1 MGAFLYGSVNYPSCW
16 AHTNHKHQLSSAYS
30 SKACSNK
37 MFEKKKKREKGN
49 ITSFNSKVE
58 IVGRNWFNGWFKII
72 ISGTMTWTLFLL
84 MWTTKARQIILE
96 AYLLF
101 PPTDWRK
108 KNRCWSHNNHILSVG
123 LETGRLLPMLCI
135 RITHIPQMVA
145 FEHLLNIS
153 PFCLLFNTD
162 NGIILQSL
170 TFFFEHILRWNCFF
184 FFETEL
190 CAKIVL
196 LSARWFLIFAGR
208 DPLAVEVSNH
218 LHSEIE
224 MSQLSSRC
232 NSVLFDYLYS
242 HFVCRPVLL
251 DFQFTYFCWLP
262 LTRVG
267 EVWQVFFISL
277 K

>member
-1 MGAFLYGSVNYPSCW
+1 MVQSTIHHAELTLIINTSCPVPILVKPVQ
-16 AHTNHKHQLSSAYS
+16 TKCL
-30 SKACSNK
+30 KRR
-37 MFEKKKKREKGN
+37 KKKEKGN

-162 NGIILQSL
+162 NGIILRSL

-184 FFETEL
+184 LIL
-190 CAKIVL
+190 CFWNWTVCKDCFA
-196 LSARWFLIFAGR
+196 LS
-208 DPLAVEVSNH
+208 EV
-218 LHSEIE
+218 IPDFCRAWPF
-224 MSQLSSRC
+224 SSR
-232 NSVLFDYLYS
+232 
-242 HFVCRPVLL
+242 
-251 DFQFTYFCWLP
+251 
-262 LTRVG
+262 
-267 EVWQVFFISL
+267 SL
-277 K
+277 KPFAFWNWNVSAFKQVQ

>member
-16 AHTNHKHQLSSAYS
+16 AHTNLKHQLSSAYS

-37 MFEKKKKREKGN
+37 MFEKKKKKEKGN

-145 FEHLLNIS
+145 FEYLLNIS

-184 FFETEL
+184 FFWNWTV
-190 CAKIVL
+190 CKDCFA
-196 LSARWFLIFAGR
+196 LS
-208 DPLAVEVSNH
+208 EV
-218 LHSEIE
+218 IPDFCRAWPF
-224 MSQLSSRC
+224 SSR
-232 NSVLFDYLYS
+232 
-242 HFVCRPVLL
+242 
-251 DFQFTYFCWLP
+251 
-262 LTRVG
+262 
-267 EVWQVFFISL
+267 SL
-277 K
+277 KPFAFWNWNVSAFKQVQ